1 MRAGGWLLA
10 AVTVGLWP
18 VAAWPHEERLLVGR
32 VERVEPAR
40 RLIVVVDTHRGE
52 RRRLEVNRE
61 TEVLICRPG
70 VALDTLGPGGLVRVK
85 YVDRAGAEPEVR
97 SILLLRPGR

>member
-1 MRAGGWLLA
+1 MRRRGAVLVA
-10 AVTVGLWP
+10 AIGLWP
-18 VAAWPHEERLLVGR
+18 AVGWSHEERLLVGR
-32 VERVEPAR
+32 VEQVEPAR
-40 RLIVVVDTHRGE
+40 RLLVVVDTQRGE
-52 RRRLEVNRE
+52 RRRLEVNQE

-70 VALDTLGPGGLVRVK
+70 ADLAALGPGGLVRVK